1 MPADTNANKDSNKSV
16 AANAP
21 MRAPPMTMLKKAM
34 VMASKKILNS
44 SSGWG
49 IERSVLGEGVV
60 VAALAGEG
68 LVAAALL
75 VPDLAVS
82 GLVVEVLLVAGE
94 GLVVAALLALGLVSE
109 AAPVLTG
116 GEWSFGLAESAF
128 EPG

>member
-1 MPADTNANKDSNKSV
+1 MPAESIPVDTRASKASNSII

-34 VMASKKILNS
+34 VMASKKMLNS

-49 IERSVLGEGVV
+49 IERSVS
-60 VAALAGEG
+60 GEG

-75 VPDLAVS
+75 VPSLTVSDLV
-82 GLVVEVLLVAGE
+82 GEVASV
-94 GLVVAALLALGLVSE
+94 LA
-109 AAPVLTG
+109 G